1 MKINLAEFQKCNVE
15 CTKQIAKEMAH
26 NHFFKLQKQAKLNNV
41 FFGDTCMIKK
51 IFFKGHIKHQIQDS
65 IHL

>member
-41 FFGDTCMIKK
+41 FFGDTYMHDKK
-51 IFFKGHIKHQIQDS
+51 NFFKRAY
-65 IHL
+65 

>member
-41 FFGDTCMIKK
+41 FFGDTYMRDKK
-51 IFFKGHIKHQIQDS
+51 KFF
-65 IHL
+65 